1 MFAYNIYFCTYCNPL
16 LYIADL
22 YSYVVFDWQQGGGAP
37 RLYQHFACGGRS
49 SSASGAAGDDLAS
62 GGVRGGGADQRAAAC
77 PRYSARCGAGS
88 CGKFFFMFLVL
99 FLRTCG
105 VLLCMLLR
113 CIYLLIFM
121 YCIAVHLRTYFYVLY
136 CGVLTYL
143 FLCTVLRCTYVLI
156 FMYCKNVMCGN
167 NIFIAAH
174 TLPLPII

>member
-37 RLYQHFACGGRS
+37 RLYQRVARGGRS

-77 PRYSARCGAGS
+77 PRYSARGGAGS
-88 CGKFFFMFLVL
+88 CGKFFYVL
-99 FLRTCG
+99 SVILTYMWCT
-105 VLLCMLLR
+105 VV
-113 CIYLLIFM
+113 YV
-121 YCIAVHLRTYFYVLY
+121 IAVYLHTYFYVLY